1 MKQNYFHS
9 KKPYLLLLVLI
20 SMFRL
25 SFSQEKEMIS
35 PYLTFQYFKDS
46 DNHRFL
52 QTTLTYS
59 KDRMELPLAGLPV
72 SFREGNGDGVL
83 LATINTNEKGIA
95 RYPVDDEAVLKVD
108 KDGNWPFATTF
119 SGNDSIEA
127 ATSELSIRDVNLQME
142 FSFVDSVR
150 TIKLKANVND
160 KGVEKPVTGESVSV
174 YVPRMFSLLPV
185 GEGVLDDNGEAT
197 VEFPAGLPGDK
208 DGNLTIVA
216 RFEENPSF
224 GNVERSL
231 NINWGAPKASPGST
245 THRALWTK
253 TAPRWMIITLSILLT
268 GVWAHYLFAII
279 SLIRIKFESRKNNLK
294 NS

>member
-9 KKPYLLLLVLI
+9 RRPFFFSLVLI
-20 SMFRL
+20 SISQL

-35 PYLTFQYFKDS
+35 PYVTFQYFKDN

-59 KDRMELPLAGLPV
+59 KNRMELPLAGLPV
-72 SFREGNGDGVL
+72 SFHEGNGGGER

-95 RYPVDDEAVLKVD
+95 RYPVDDKVILKVD
-108 KDGNWPFATTF
+108 KEGNWPFVTTF
-119 SGNDSIEA
+119 GGNDSIEA
-127 ATSELSIRDVNLQME
+127 ASSELSIRDVNLQME
-142 FSFVDSVR
+142 FSLVDSVR

-160 KGVEKPVTGESVSV
+160 KGVEKPVSGESVSV

-185 GEGVLDDNGEAT
+185 GEGTLDENGEAQ

-208 DGNLTIVA
+208 DGNLTIMA

-231 NINWGAPKASPGST
+231 NINWGAPKSSPGST

-253 TAPRWMIITLSILLT
+253 TAPRWMIITLSVLLT
-268 GVWAHYLFAII
+268 GVWGHYLFAII
-279 SLIRIKFESRKNNLK
+279 SLIRIKFESRKDSLK
-294 NS
+294 NT